1 MNKYFLPIISI
12 LVLFQSFKVFDKIFY
27 NDDKILNKGFVVIDK
42 EEETENE
49 KIEFSDEEVN
59 SLATSDIDSLFKS
72 ADIEKGRKLSKQCQ
86 TCHDFSTNLKIKTG
100 PPLWGLVNREVAVIK
115 DYKYSVAIDQF
126 NKNWTRS
133 ELFFFLENPK
143 EYIVG
148 TKMVYKGLKKESDRV
163 NLISYLES
171 LK

>member
-42 EEETENE
+42 EEETE

-59 SLATSDIDSLFKS
+59 SLAASDIDSLFKS

-115 DYKYSVAIDQF
+115 DYQYSVAIDQF
-126 NKNWTRS
+126 NKNWTRL

-143 EYIVG
+143 EYIAG